1 MINTYIYTIIY
12 RKACE
17 ASAWMCQLS
26 TCVQVQQNDRA
37 GSISEQQKP
46 GPDWVAREETR
57 KRRCSWKTCKWETMK
72 RDETTFW
79 SCLSGQKFGFI
90 WNYSIAVS
98 ELEGFLSLKLCRG
111 LIWSYD
117 LVWKISPSLRS
128 NPKSYKLQRLPRNP
142 NSGEAESDVIGL
154 DVFKRL
160 VMTLQ
165 CHQHQWQPWLQG
177 SLVGGLWHFSTSIAC
192 LEVVVLLC
200 CQCKTWRNT
209 WRLFCHAR
217 VATFAGY
224 PLRPHRCERL
234 WPSRYVACH
243 KLWQSLNICM
253 LRDLLMWRAR
263 KVWIKTCVARMSQ
276 IQRLGSQSVLCGF
289 QTRSKDA
296 RDAGW
301 WLYNNSKQGKEKHI
315 WIHQDKPGPAL
326 SARLQS
332 TAAQTSMLFHMFY
345 WCLAAAGLHSTISLL
360 SCQTS
365 ALE

>member
-1 MINTYIYTIIY
+1 MQHMCTCFSRSPSVDVQKEEWLSQHHFGYIDLIWLV
-12 RKACE
+12 KACE

-57 KRRCSWKTCKWETMK
+57 KTWK

-98 ELEGFLSLKLCRG
+98 ELEGFFSLKLCRG
-111 LIWSYD
+111 LVSSYD

-177 SLVGGLWHFSTSIAC
+177 SL
-192 LEVVVLLC
+192 
-200 CQCKTWRNT
+200 
-209 WRLFCHAR
+209 
-217 VATFAGY
+217 
-224 PLRPHRCERL
+224 
-234 WPSRYVACH
+234 
-243 KLWQSLNICM
+243 
-253 LRDLLMWRAR
+253 
-263 KVWIKTCVARMSQ
+263 
-276 IQRLGSQSVLCGF
+276 
-289 QTRSKDA
+289 
-296 RDAGW
+296 
-301 WLYNNSKQGKEKHI
+301 
-315 WIHQDKPGPAL
+315 
-326 SARLQS
+326 
-332 TAAQTSMLFHMFY
+332 
-345 WCLAAAGLHSTISLL
+345 
-360 SCQTS
+360 
-365 ALE
+365 